1 MNIPTFTVISL
12 IGLYLFFWL
21 FAKPVRAI
29 LKFLFGGV
37 LGCGMIF
44 AINTIF
50 ADIGFFI
57 GINPVTYAVCGAFG
71 ISGLLSLV
79 CIQLMI

>member
-1 MNIPTFTVISL
+1 MNIPTFAVMSV

-21 FAKPVRAI
+21 FAKPVKMI
-29 LKFLFGGV
+29 LRFLFGGA
-37 LGCGMIF
+37 LGCGAVF

-71 ISGLLSLV
+71 ISGLLALV
-79 CIQLMI
+79 CIRFMV

>member
-1 MNIPTFTVISL
+1 MNTPTFAVLFL
-12 IGLYLFFWL
+12 IGLYLLFWL
-21 FAKPVRAI
+21 FAKPVRTI
-29 LKFLFGGV
+29 LKFLFSGA
-37 LGCGMIF
+37 LGCGAIF

-71 ISGLLSLV
+71 ISGVLSLV
-79 CIQLMI
+79 CIQLMV